1 MQKQIKIIVG
11 IGLIVVALGAWY
23 YNSGTDEQKE
33 QQAEKESR
41 EIVRDSRPDEKTP
54 GEREMAP
61 VPEEDAD
68 ISTDQGEPASEQREL
83 ELPPLAEPDT
93 AEEPAKPADQQTT
106 EPEQEAFM
114 ASEQDQDQEPIE
126 EYGPEGI
133 GPTDLAEREVE
144 QTEEDGDRAAPAA
157 ATRPAESLRLPSTN
171 EAGSTTQPS
180 MTAEAGE
187 TTAEPAKKKEYKTH
201 VVQRGDTLSA
211 LAARYLGNARY
222 AGKII
227 KANPGIQPRR
237 LQVGMELKIPT
248 DVEQTDATQPST
260 IEAGEDVKIVRG
272 SASPVPQERAYTV
285 KAGEGWYD
293 LAKRFL
299 GDGSRWPELYEM
311 NKDRV
316 PRNPNILP
324 EGTVIELPE
333 NLSANES

>member
-1 MQKQIKIIVG
+1 
-11 IGLIVVALGAWY
+11 
-23 YNSGTDEQKE
+23 
-33 QQAEKESR
+33 
-41 EIVRDSRPDEKTP
+41 
-54 GEREMAP
+54 
-61 VPEEDAD
+61 
-68 ISTDQGEPASEQREL
+68 
-83 ELPPLAEPDT
+83 
-93 AEEPAKPADQQTT
+93 
-106 EPEQEAFM
+106 M

-260 IEAGEDVKIVRG
+260 IEAGE
-272 SASPVPQERAYTV
+272 
-285 KAGEGWYD
+285 GWYD